1 MNLEDLSEYYINDD
15 RVVVIENL
23 DDIGQP
29 YTCTQWANGVEN
41 VQIFTDDGPLY
52 PIFDMLS
59 IANYYA
65 ERAVID
71 HNKIFRYLGL
81 ENNEIIALV
90 DSILE
95 YWMQGD
101 INGDQVTDILDIV
114 IIVDNILN
122 SNYDY
127 TSDMNQDGITNIQ
140 DIIILLGIILGE

>member
-29 YTCTQWANGVEN
+29 YTCSQWANGVVN
-41 VQIFTDDGPLY
+41 AQMFTDDGPLY

-59 IANYYA
+59 IENYFA

-81 ENNEIIALV
+81 ENDEITALV
-90 DSILE
+90 DGLLE
-95 YWMQGD
+95 DWMQGD
-101 INGDQVTDILDIV
+101 TNGDQVIDILDIV
-114 IIVDNILN
+114 IIVNNILN

-127 TSDMNQDGITNIQ
+127 TSDMNQDGIINIQ
-140 DIIILLGIILGE
+140 DIIILIGVILEE